1 MGWEGREIKANL
13 STSTWIPALLH
24 SDAQGFP
31 GCASHPDSCG
41 AKHQFQ
47 HSHCHRLCGQGERSL
62 CSHNPHSDPFLL
74 PVSHSS
80 AQTKEC
86 EHTERHTGVFRGSAR
101 TGKGQQQVSAAPPGR
116 TGEMKAEGKRNPYQE
131 LQLIK
136 AFAYCTQAFI
146 SLDNTAM
153 QTGVSESH
161 LSPPP
166 SEAQHHSPALTNKMP
181 LELALF
187 FCTTLLILR
196 NTLS

>member
-80 AQTKEC
+80 AQTKER

-101 TGKGQQQVSAAPPGR
+101 TGKGQQQVSA
-116 TGEMKAEGKRNPYQE
+116 
-131 LQLIK
+131 
-136 AFAYCTQAFI
+136 
-146 SLDNTAM
+146 
-153 QTGVSESH
+153 
-161 LSPPP
+161 PP